1 MDTIPKE
8 EITDQ
13 TPLAVQS
20 WLSIGILYC
29 NIFVFSGNELG
40 KEFWKRRRMVRT
52 KRLETDAATNCE
64 MSTMIEYEIDPG
76 LSANEFIASTR
87 S

>member
-1 MDTIPKE
+1 MTGLELLQLVPYGHHSE
-8 EITDQ
+8 REITDQ

-40 KEFWKRRRMVRT
+40 KEFWKRSGWS
-52 KRLETDAATNCE
+52 E
-64 MSTMIEYEIDPG
+64 
-76 LSANEFIASTR
+76 R
-87 S
+87 SDIQIMQRPTAR